1 MSYQHQ
7 YHDGT
12 RIHFP
17 MGKVVCV
24 GRNYAAHAKELNN
37 PVPTEPLLF
46 IKPGS
51 CVVALDD
58 SFSIPNDERGAV
70 HYEAEI
76 AVLIGKPL
84 SRRPNAEEVLDAIS
98 GFAPALDLTLRE
110 LQDKLKAKAYPW
122 EVAKSFDGACVLAPF
137 VPGDAVADLTDLG
150 IRLSLNGELR
160 QDGNSRDM
168 LNPILPLI
176 QYICGHFSLQAGD
189 VILTGTPVGVGQ
201 LTAGDVL
208 DLQLVDH
215 SRFSARVL

>member
-7 YHDGT
+7 YLDGT

-24 GRNYAAHAKELNN
+24 GRNYAEHAKELNN

-84 SRRPNAEEVLDAIS
+84 SRKPNAEEVLDAIS

-137 VPGDAVADLTDLG
+137 VPGDAVEDLADLG

-176 QYICGHFSLQAGD
+176 QHICGHFSLQAGD
-189 VILTGTPVGVGQ
+189 VILTGTPVGVGP
-201 LTAGDVL
+201 LSAGDTL
-208 DLQLVDH
+208 ELELVGH
-215 SRFSARVL
+215 SRFSTRVL